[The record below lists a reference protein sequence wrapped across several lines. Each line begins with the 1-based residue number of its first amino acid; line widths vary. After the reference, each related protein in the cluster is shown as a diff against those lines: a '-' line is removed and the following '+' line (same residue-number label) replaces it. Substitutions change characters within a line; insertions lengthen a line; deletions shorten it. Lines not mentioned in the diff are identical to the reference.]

1 MDLQLTL
8 IQLILFAI
16 GASLVVCF
24 LTFVVANICYGRQP
38 LWRFSKLMLRT
49 IVFGLLI
56 AGALIYVGYKHLP
69 RNIEIY
75 DGGETVTRY
84 GINIQSYQHRNRV
97 LLTNKTAQEELFY
110 IQTGEGQNGKEAT
123 FEVISKDIPL
133 EVYGVPKA
141 YLVKAADAKAQNL
154 MPIVVTEAEAKTYFG
169 GAADWRT
176 VRNIY
181 YRTEMQEKEI
191 EDLIRQKTEEA
202 KRKDTIA
209 AKLKT
214 SIHPEVVVDSALKMK
229 P

>member
-38 LWRFSKLMLRT
+38 LWRFRKLMIRT
-49 IVFGLLI
+49 VVCGLLI
-56 AGALIYVGYKHLP
+56 AGALIYVGAKHLP

-84 GINIQSYQHRNRV
+84 GINIQSYQFRNRV
-97 LLTNKTAQEELFY
+97 LLTNRTAQEELFY

-123 FEVISKDIPL
+123 FEVIQKGTPL
-133 EVYGVPKA
+133 EVYGIPKA
-141 YLVKAADAKAQNL
+141 YLAKAADVKAQHL
-154 MPIVVTEAEAKTYFG
+154 MPVVLTEAETTAYFNG
-169 GAADWRT
+169 TPNWRT
-176 VRNIY
+176 VKNIF
-181 YRTEMQEKEI
+181 YRTEMQEQEI
-191 EDLIRQKTEEA
+191 EDFIRQKTEEA
-202 KRKDTIA
+202 KHRDTLV

-214 SIHPEVVVDSALKMK
+214 TIHPEVIVDSALKAV